1 MALGEL
7 PISKPLIFIPSRS
20 PANIALYSSPSL
32 KASSD
37 VKQGIISLKLFN
49 PKTMLELALNAST
62 IIEMSVVDVFS
73 KDNVIFIFNNF
84 IYYCI
89 ILFTMRI
96 VTTPMCES
104 ILKYAGIEDYVVNKF
119 PDEGDGDLAILLSES
134 KTPLIS
140 LKIKLNTFKQIRNSI
155 KIVSNFSDSGK
166 LSNKDVDDIF
176 RDYDVAMKY
185 LNTSN
190 DLDIK
195 VKVYSNFLKDI
206 VEDMGFIVDDV
217 DFDYVVFPDYLKEEV
232 VEKDNLVEI
241 PSHSSVSKN
250 PIERTELRYSILE
263 DII

>member
-1 MALGEL
+1 
-7 PISKPLIFIPSRS
+7 
-20 PANIALYSSPSL
+20 
-32 KASSD
+32 
-37 VKQGIISLKLFN
+37 
-49 PKTMLELALNAST
+49 
-62 IIEMSVVDVFS
+62 
-73 KDNVIFIFNNF
+73 
-84 IYYCI
+84 
-89 ILFTMRI
+89 MRI
-96 VTTPMCES
+96 VTTPMCEN

>member
-1 MALGEL
+1 
-7 PISKPLIFIPSRS
+7 
-20 PANIALYSSPSL
+20 
-32 KASSD
+32 
-37 VKQGIISLKLFN
+37 
-49 PKTMLELALNAST
+49 
-62 IIEMSVVDVFS
+62 
-73 KDNVIFIFNNF
+73 
-84 IYYCI
+84 
-89 ILFTMRI
+89 MRI

-119 PDEGDGDLAILLSES
+119 PNKRDGDLAILLSES

-155 KIVSNFSDSGK
+155 KIVSNFSNGGE
-166 LSNKDVDDIF
+166 LSNKDLDDIF

-185 LNTSN
+185 LNNSN

-195 VKVYSNFLKDI
+195 IKVYSNFLKDI

-217 DFDYVVFPDYLKEEV
+217 DFDYVVFPDYLRNEV
-232 VEKDNLVEI
+232 VEKDNLVEM

>member
-1 MALGEL
+1 
-7 PISKPLIFIPSRS
+7 
-20 PANIALYSSPSL
+20 
-32 KASSD
+32 
-37 VKQGIISLKLFN
+37 
-49 PKTMLELALNAST
+49 
-62 IIEMSVVDVFS
+62 
-73 KDNVIFIFNNF
+73 
-84 IYYCI
+84 
-89 ILFTMRI
+89 MRI

-104 ILKYAGIEDYVVNKF
+104 ILKYAGIGDYVVNKF
-119 PDEGDGDLAILLSES
+119 PNKRDGDLAILLSES

-155 KIVSNFSDSGK
+155 KIVSNFSNRGE
-166 LSNKDVDDIF
+166 LSNKDLNDIF
-176 RDYDVAMKY
+176 RDYDIAMKY
-185 LNTSN
+185 LNNSN

-217 DFDYVVFPDYLKEEV
+217 DFDYVVFPDYLKDDV

>member
-1 MALGEL
+1 
-7 PISKPLIFIPSRS
+7 
-20 PANIALYSSPSL
+20 
-32 KASSD
+32 
-37 VKQGIISLKLFN
+37 
-49 PKTMLELALNAST
+49 
-62 IIEMSVVDVFS
+62 
-73 KDNVIFIFNNF
+73 
-84 IYYCI
+84 
-89 ILFTMRI
+89 MRI
-96 VTTPMCES
+96 VTTPMCEN
-104 ILKYAGIEDYVVNKF
+104 ILKYAGIEEYVVNKF
-119 PDEGDGDLAILLSES
+119 PDKGDGDLAILLSES

-185 LNTSN
+185 LNNSN

>member
-1 MALGEL
+1 
-7 PISKPLIFIPSRS
+7 
-20 PANIALYSSPSL
+20 
-32 KASSD
+32 
-37 VKQGIISLKLFN
+37 
-49 PKTMLELALNAST
+49 
-62 IIEMSVVDVFS
+62 
-73 KDNVIFIFNNF
+73 
-84 IYYCI
+84 
-89 ILFTMRI
+89 MRI

-104 ILKYAGIEDYVVNKF
+104 ILKYSGIEDYVVNKF
-119 PDEGDGDLAILLSES
+119 PDKGDGDLAILLSES

-140 LKIKLNTFKQIRNSI
+140 LKIKLNTFKQIKNSI
-155 KIVSNFSDSGK
+155 KIVSNFSNRGE

-217 DFDYVVFPDYLKEEV
+217 DFDYVVFPDYLKNEV

>member
-1 MALGEL
+1 
-7 PISKPLIFIPSRS
+7 
-20 PANIALYSSPSL
+20 
-32 KASSD
+32 
-37 VKQGIISLKLFN
+37 
-49 PKTMLELALNAST
+49 
-62 IIEMSVVDVFS
+62 
-73 KDNVIFIFNNF
+73 
-84 IYYCI
+84 
-89 ILFTMRI
+89 MRI

-176 RDYDVAMKY
+176 RDYDVAMNY

-217 DFDYVVFPDYLKEEV
+217 DFDYVVWGKFLNGSSWKITVYNDYEV
-232 VEKDNLVEI
+232 DNLKRI
-241 PSHSSVSKN
+241 GF
-250 PIERTELRYSILE
+250 
-263 DII
+263 